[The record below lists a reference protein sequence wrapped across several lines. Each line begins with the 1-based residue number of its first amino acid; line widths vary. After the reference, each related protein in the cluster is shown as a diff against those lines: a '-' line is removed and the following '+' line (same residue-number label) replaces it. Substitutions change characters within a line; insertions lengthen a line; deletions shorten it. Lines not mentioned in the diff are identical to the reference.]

1 MACFHPLR
9 AMRVGGSVRVL
20 GEHDGRCFQSDNG
33 RDVFVVPCGQCI
45 GCRLERSR
53 QWAVRCCCEAQLY
66 EHSVF
71 VTLTY
76 GELAKPSLEYKDF
89 QAFMR
94 RVRYAKP
101 GVRFYMCG
109 EYGGDY
115 GRPHFHAL
123 LFNCFFSPREVV
135 KILDSGHK
143 LYRSPELEALW
154 PYGFSSIGDVSME
167 SASYVARYATKSAL
181 PGHDGKRRS
190 VKEGFVDGE
199 TGEFWPFVPEFNRM
213 SLKPGIGAE
222 WFAKYRAEV
231 FGRDGRLDRVV
242 MDGVEMK
249 PPRYFKKE
257 LARVDAFAS
266 EYVDFM
272 RSNRL
277 SAAVVADDSPERRLA
292 KEAVAVSRCNLST
305 RSNL

>member
-1 MACFHPLR
+1 MSCFHPLR
-9 AMRVGGSVRVL
+9 ARRVGGSVRIL
-20 GEHDGRCFQSDNG
+20 GEHDGKVFESDKGQN
-33 RDVFVVPCGQCI
+33 DFTVPCGQCI

-53 QWAVRCCCEAQLY
+53 QWAVRCMCEAQLY
-66 EHSVF
+66 DHNVF

-76 GELAKPSLEYKDF
+76 EGDVNPSLNYSDF

-109 EYGGDY
+109 EYGGNY

-123 LFNCFFSPREVV
+123 LFNCWFSPRVV
-135 KILDSGHK
+135 IRQLDSGFT

-154 PYGFSSIGDVSME
+154 PHGFSSIGDVSLQ
-167 SASYVARYATKSAL
+167 SAGYVARYAAKSAHA
-181 PGHDGKRRS
+181 GHDGKRRS
-190 VKEGFVDGE
+190 VKLGFVDAE
-199 TGEFWPFVPEFNRM
+199 TGEFDPFVPEFNRM

-231 FGRDGRLDRVV
+231 FGDGRLDRIVI
-242 MDGVEMK
+242 DGMEQK

-257 LARVDAFAS
+257 LARVDAFAD
-266 EYVDFM
+266 EYVDFL
-272 RSNRL
+272 RSTKLTVDMVKDDTPDRRRSKELVAISKL
-277 SAAVVADDSPERRLA
+277 S
-292 KEAVAVSRCNLST
+292 LSK
-305 RSNL
+305 RSEL